1 MAGRSQMKF
10 NLKKCSLGIA
20 SLFVLLMIGLWG
32 YYRVYA
38 ADGTYWFNYNSKVIS
53 AGEEIELK
61 SETDYLLVERADGI
75 GVADTIEWKSSA
87 TDVVK
92 LTTDPAYPM
101 RVELSRL
108 GPGYSTITALVT
120 KDGKVYSLSCK
131 VKVDFVIDDT
141 ISASEPGFSEV
152 TTTKDKALIINTGD
166 PAYQVRL
173 KYTNNY
179 HVSIGNPAVSWKT
192 NDDTVATVDKD
203 GKVTAVGAGI
213 TTIDV
218 TTNQMSSSAGTIT
231 KSFTVIVNPKA
242 MNPATNAYEYQFT
255 FTSSD
260 PVINIDANT
269 KDASNLVWRI
279 YDSNNNLISP
289 TDTSKLEYSVSTISG
304 RTQIINP
311 KAGTYYIYAFVN
323 NTYAFDPKSG
333 PLPKVNYIKITLVVP
348 LNVSNTNV
356 VMNVYNTYDI
366 IKNTNIPAPDNF
378 NFTALDMSGNPDNTI
393 IDVDANGV
401 IKAISK
407 GVAKIAITDTTGQ
420 YTSIP
425 SITVTVIDGLSLNFT
440 SATIYTSSTIK
451 LSALTTDNT
460 RVVEWTSSDPLIA
473 TVDKG
478 LVKGIKEGIVTITA
492 TQTIAGVKKVATC
505 KIRVQQSIDK
515 ITITPDTVAINKEEY
530 KTLKAT
536 IEPAGLNNV
545 SLIWVSSNT
554 NVVRISDPGDVTA
567 TIQGVNAGTAVISA
581 INQDNVVVGYCQV
594 TVKEKVTGITL
605 SESNVNISMAK
616 KSFQIKASVI
626 PDTATIKT
634 VTWKSTNPKV
644 ATVGTDGVVT
654 LIGAGSTSIIATSD
668 DNPLISAYCNVIV
681 EVPAASLV
689 LDETTKVMY
698 VGDSTRLGYLIMP
711 TNVTDKSVTWTS
723 SNSAVVSV
731 DASGLVKAVAAG
743 QAIVTIKNADGTLS
757 SSCTITV
764 KQEATGLTL
773 DVKDLEIEVGKSYT
787 IKATVTP
794 ANSTEVNITWESTN
808 TAVATVDGNGKV
820 TGVSAGKTIIIAK
833 IKSGVVYCNVT
844 VKQPATGIKLNYEE
858 KTIVKGEKFKLKA
871 TIIPSSAANEVSV
884 TWKSSKTSV
893 ATVNSAGTVTAVKGG
908 TAIITCKTSDGKY
921 TEICIVTVV
930 ERVTSVKMISSYK
943 LGIGKS
949 YTIKATVK
957 TNAATN
963 PTLKWTSSNKK
974 VATVDSKG
982 KVTARSLGYATIT
995 ATAQDGSNV
1004 EAECVIR
1011 VVKAVSSISLN
1022 RSTLTTVV
1030 GRTYSLKATVKPSNA
1045 TYKSVS
1051 WSTSDKSVALVDSK
1065 GTITALKEGTVTITA
1080 KAKDSSGKTATCFV
1094 IVQPRTPAS
1103 SVTIIDQDITMVA
1116 GETLILQKAINPV
1129 NATDRFVW
1137 ETDNNTVAKVDRSS
1151 GKVTALRPGIA
1162 NITIMTESGKTA
1174 TAKITVVGLNTTKLE
1189 LEVYSTY
1196 RLSVIGITKDIT
1208 WDVDDSSIAT
1218 VSNGLITTRREGTTN
1233 ITATVNGRKLTCR
1246 LKVVKIK

>member
-1 MAGRSQMKF
+1 MKL

-20 SLFVLLMIGLWG
+20 SFLVLLLIGIWG
-32 YYRVYA
+32 YFRVYA
-38 ADGTYWFNYNSKVIS
+38 ADATYWFNYNSKVIS

-61 SETDYLLVERADGI
+61 SEEDYLLVESASGI

-87 TDVVK
+87 ENVVT
-92 LTTDPAYPM
+92 LTKDSAYPM
-101 RVELSRL
+101 RVKLNRL

-120 KDGKVYSLSCK
+120 KDGKVYTLSCK

-141 ISASEPGFSEV
+141 LATSEPGFSEV
-152 TTTKDKALIINTGD
+152 TAAGAKALVLNVGD
-166 PAYQVRL
+166 TNFQVRL

-192 NDDTVATVDKD
+192 NDDKIVTVDKD
-203 GKVTAVGAGI
+203 GKITAVGAGI

-218 TTNQMSSSAGTIT
+218 TTNQMSSSAGVIT

-242 MNPATNAYEYQFT
+242 LNPATSTYESQFT
-255 FTSSD
+255 MTSSAST
-260 PVINIDANT
+260 INIDANT
-269 KDASNLVWRI
+269 TDASKLVWKI
-279 YDSNNNLISP
+279 YDSDNKLILPS
-289 TDTSKLEYSVSTISG
+289 DTSKLEYTVSTISG
-304 RTQIINP
+304 RTQIFNP
-311 KAGTYYIYAFVN
+311 KAGTYYIYAYVN
-323 NTYAFDPKSG
+323 ETYAKD
-333 PLPKVNYIKITLVVP
+333 PLPKVKYIKITLVVP
-348 LNVSNTNV
+348 LKVSDTNI
-356 VMNVYNTYDI
+356 VMNVGNTYDI
-366 IKNTNIPAPDNF
+366 IKNTNIPSPDNF
-378 NFTALDMSGNPDNTI
+378 NFIALDENGNIDNTI
-393 IDVDANGV
+393 ADVDANGV

-420 YTSIP
+420 YSSIP
-425 SITVTVIDGLSLNFT
+425 SITVTVIDGLSLNFST
-440 SATIYTSSTIK
+440 ATIYTSSTIK
-451 LSALTTDNT
+451 LTALTTDNT
-460 RVVEWTSSDPLIA
+460 RVVEWSSSDPTIA

-478 LVKGIKEGIVTITA
+478 LVTGIKEGVVTITA
-492 TQTIAGVKKVATC
+492 TQTINGVKKTATC
-505 KIRVQQSIDK
+505 KIRVQQSVDK
-515 ITITPDTVAINKEEY
+515 ITISPDTVLLNKNEF

-536 IEPAGLNNV
+536 IEPSGLNNV
-545 SLIWVSSNT
+545 SLKWVSSNT
-554 NVVRISDPGDVTA
+554 NIVRITDPGDVTA

-581 INQDNVVVGYCQV
+581 INQDNIVVGYCQV
-594 TVKEKVTGITL
+594 TVKESVIGITL

-616 KSFQIKASVI
+616 KSFQLKAIVS

-634 VTWKSTNPKV
+634 VNWKSTNTKV
-644 ATVGTDGVVT
+644 ATVSTDGVVT
-654 LIGAGSTSIIATSD
+654 LVGSGTATIIATSD
-668 DNPLISAYCNVIV
+668 DNPLISAYCNVTV
-681 EVPAASLV
+681 EVPAASIK
-689 LDETTKVMY
+689 LDDTTKVMY
-698 VGDSTRLGYLIMP
+698 VGESARLGYLIMP
-711 TNVTDKSVTWTS
+711 TNVTDKSVTWSS
-723 SNSAVVSV
+723 SNSSVVSV
-731 DASGLVKAVAAG
+731 DSSGLVKAVTAG
-743 QAIVTIKNADGTLS
+743 QAIITIKNADGTLS

-764 KQEATGLTL
+764 KQEATGITL

-787 IKATVTP
+787 IKTTVTP
-794 ANSTEVNITWESTN
+794 ANSTDVAIAWESTN
-808 TAVATVDGNGKV
+808 TTVATVDGNGKV
-820 TGVSAGKTIIIAK
+820 TGVSAGKAIIIAK

-844 VKQPATGIKLNYEE
+844 VKQPATGLKLNYEE

-871 TIIPSSAANEVSV
+871 TIVPTSAASDVSV

-893 ATVNSAGTVTAVKGG
+893 ATISSNGTVTAVKGG
-908 TAIITCKTSDGKY
+908 TTVITCKTSDGKY
-921 TEICIVTVV
+921 TEICVVTVV

-943 LGIGKS
+943 LGLGKS

-1004 EAECVIR
+1004 EAECVVR

-1022 RSTLTTVV
+1022 RTSLTTVV
-1030 GRTYSLKATVKPSNA
+1030 GRTYTLKATVKPSNA
-1045 TYKSVS
+1045 TYKSVT
-1051 WSTSDKSVALVDSK
+1051 WSSSDKNIALVDSN

-1103 SVTIIDQDITMVA
+1103 SVTIIDQDITMVV

-1174 TAKITVVGLNTTKLE
+1174 TAKITVVGLNTTNLE

-1218 VSNGLITTRREGTTN
+1218 VSNGLVTTRREGTTT
-1233 ITATVNGRKLTCR
+1233 ITAIVNGRRLTCR
-1246 LKVVKIK
+1246 LKVVKIR